1 MNITLPDGSIRELE
15 TGSTGFDLASSIGPG
30 LAKAALAVTVNG
42 VQKDLN
48 DPINEDSKVSIIT
61 IDSDDGLE
69 IMRHTLTAQV
79 LARAVRNLF
88 PGTKLAIGPTITDG
102 FYYDFEFTKPISPED
117 LGSIEKEMKKIIS
130 SNSSITKKLNTKQ
143 EAIEI
148 FKKEGE
154 SYKESIINASEQQD
168 GFQLYYQDD
177 SKFVDLCRGPHIPN
191 FKHIGAFKLLKI
203 AGAYWKGDSNN
214 KMLTRIYGTAWK
226 NEKDLSAYLE
236 RIEEAEKRDHRRLG
250 KEMNLFHFQ
259 EEAPG
264 MVFWH
269 PDGWTIYRLLESYMR
284 SNLESSGYKEIKT
297 PQVLDRKLWEA
308 SGHWDKYREN
318 MFITEIDEEHA
329 NEKRVNALKPMNCPC
344 HVQIYNQGLKSY
356 RDLPLRLAEFGSC
369 HRYEASGTMH
379 GLMRVRGFT
388 QDDGH
393 IFCTEEQIE
402 SETGLFIELLSRIY
416 KDLGFEKFDIKL
428 STRPEIRVGSDEVWD
443 KAEHALESAIKNLG
457 LPYQLEEG
465 GGAFYGPNEKR
476 VNALKPMNCPCHVQ
490 IYNQGLKSYRD
501 LPLRLA
507 EFGSCH
513 RYEAS
518 GTMHGL
524 MRVRGFTQD
533 DGHIFCTEEQIESET
548 GLFIELLS
556 RIYKDLGFEK
566 FDIKL
571 STRPE
576 IRVGSDEVW
585 DKAEHALESAI
596 KNLGLP
602 YQLEEGGGAFYGPK
616 LDFVLTDAIGREWQC
631 GTFQADFNLPERLD
645 AEYVGEDGSKHRPVM
660 IHRAI
665 LGSFERFIGVLIE
678 NYSGKLPFWL
688 APVQVVVATII
699 SDADEYANEII
710 DKLSK
715 AGIRC
720 NVDLRNEK
728 ISYKVREHSS
738 VKVPVIIALGKREQE
753 DRTVSIRR
761 MDSDKTEVC
770 GLEEAINILIQENTR
785 PQ

>member
-15 TGSTGFDLASSIGPG
+15 LGSTGLDLASSIGAG

-42 VQKDLN
+42 IQKDLN

-79 LARAVRNLF
+79 LARAVKNLF

-102 FYYDFEFTKPISPED
+102 FYYDFEFKKPISPED
-117 LGSIEKEMKKIIS
+117 LDSIEKEMKKIIS
-130 SNSSITKKLNTKQ
+130 SNSAITKQINTKK

-154 SYKESIINASEQQD
+154 SYKESIINDSEQQD

-177 SKFVDLCRGPHIPN
+177 SKFVDLCRGPHIPSL
-191 FKHIGAFKLLKI
+191 KHIGAFKLLKI
-203 AGAYWKGDSNN
+203 AGAYWKGNSDN

-226 NEKDLSAYLE
+226 NEKDLSAYLD
-236 RIEEAEKRDHRRLG
+236 RIEEAEKRDHRKLG

-284 SNLESSGYKEIKT
+284 SNLELCGYKEIKT

-443 KAEHALESAIKNLG
+443 KAENALESAIKNLG
-457 LPYQLEEG
+457 LPY
-465 GGAFYGPNEKR
+465 K
-476 VNALKPMNCPCHVQ
+476 
-490 IYNQGLKSYRD
+490 
-501 LPLRLA
+501 
-507 EFGSCH
+507 
-513 RYEAS
+513 
-518 GTMHGL
+518 
-524 MRVRGFTQD
+524 
-533 DGHIFCTEEQIESET
+533 
-548 GLFIELLS
+548 
-556 RIYKDLGFEK
+556 
-566 FDIKL
+566 
-571 STRPE
+571 
-576 IRVGSDEVW
+576 
-585 DKAEHALESAI
+585 
-596 KNLGLP
+596 
-602 YQLEEGGGAFYGPK
+602 LEEGGGAFYGPK

-688 APVQVVVATII
+688 APVQVAVATII

-710 DKLSK
+710 TKLSE

-720 NVDLRNEK
+720 NADLRNEK

-738 VKVPVIIALGKREQE
+738 TKVPVIIALGKREQE
-753 DRTVSIRR
+753 NRTVSIRR
-761 MDSDKTEVC
+761 MDSDKTETYE
-770 GLEEAINILIQENTR
+770 LEEAIKILSEENTR
-785 PQ
+785 PN